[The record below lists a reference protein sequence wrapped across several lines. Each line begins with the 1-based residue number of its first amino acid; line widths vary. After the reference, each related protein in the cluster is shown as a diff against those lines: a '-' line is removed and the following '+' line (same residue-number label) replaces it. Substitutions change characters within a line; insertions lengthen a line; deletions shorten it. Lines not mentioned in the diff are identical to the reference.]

1 MSLVMVP
8 ACAKA
13 ADGAAPTQQ
22 NIKTKAAG
30 SLARELV
37 IHRPPFFRFA
47 RWVLARFE
55 RFASPQWT
63 WVRLRTAMVKPPKFY
78 AWRCGKEGRRPKPMC
93 DQESLAIGHRAIGDH
108 EVRRRLGDHN
118 LVADKLDVD
127 VPNRAFHDRLDIM
140 LKAKRSP

>member
-1 MSLVMVP
+1 
-8 ACAKA
+8 
-13 ADGAAPTQQ
+13 
-22 NIKTKAAG
+22 
-30 SLARELV
+30 
-37 IHRPPFFRFA
+37 
-47 RWVLARFE
+47 
-55 RFASPQWT
+55 
-63 WVRLRTAMVKPPKFY
+63 
-78 AWRCGKEGRRPKPMC
+78 MC